1 MIDVNSIP
9 VKQRMYKLCDDKT
22 EAHLRTALNRML
34 QYKELNRLL
43 CGGVVYYYKD
53 EVYVQINYRHDYAQK
68 ANVEKVHAFLNTCCY
83 ETDDLVTV
91 VILDDPNTSFIEI
104 SLYSFISQVKV

>member
-1 MIDVNSIP
+1 MIDLSGIP
-9 VKQRMYKLCDDKT
+9 VKQRMYRLCDDKT

-34 QYKELNRLL
+34 QYEELDRLL
-43 CGGVVYYYKD
+43 CGGYVYYYKD
-53 EVYVQINYRHDYAQK
+53 EVYVQIDYRHDYAQK
-68 ANVEKVHAFLNTCCY
+68 ANVDRVHAFLNTCCN

-91 VILDDPNTSFIEI
+91 MILDDPNTSFIEI